1 MEFPNCIG
9 ALDGQHIRLKTPKKS
24 GSLFYNYKS
33 FFSIVLLALVN
44 SNYKFIYSDVGSNGR
59 ASDVGVY
66 RNSSLSRAPEEG
78 FLDIPTGRQL
88 VSDTNAAPMTLVA
101 DYAFPLKPYIMKPYP
116 GRGLDRHRRIFN
128 YRLSRARRVVEN
140 AFGILANR
148 FRLLY
153 TVIALSPAKAELAV
167 LAACVLHNY
176 LRENEME
183 NASCQVLDGQWQENS
198 VGMLGRITQSSNN
211 RSPTARVVRDN
222 VCRYFQSEGQVP
234 WQWNIE

>member
-1 MEFPNCIG
+1 
-9 ALDGQHIRLKTPKKS
+9 
-24 GSLFYNYKS
+24 
-33 FFSIVLLALVN
+33 
-44 SNYKFIYSDVGSNGR
+44 
-59 ASDVGVY
+59 
-66 RNSSLSRAPEEG
+66 
-78 FLDIPTGRQL
+78 
-88 VSDTNAAPMTLVA
+88 MTIVA
-101 DYAFPLKPYIMKPYP
+101 DDAFPLKPYIMKPYP

-148 FRLLY
+148 FRLLH

-198 VGMLGRITQSSNN
+198 VGMLGLTTQSSNN
-211 RSPTARVVRDN
+211 SSPTARVVRDN
-222 VCRYFQSEGQVP
+222 LCRYFQSEGQVP